1 VISVFDR
8 QIWQSASLLLGKYG
22 LDAAFE
28 AGLRADERVE
38 HGDCDGAVH
47 WLRVVEAVEE
57 LQRIERAGDR
67 LH

>member
-1 VISVFDR
+1 MFDR
-8 QIWQSASLLLGKYG
+8 QVWHTATELLGRYG
-22 LDAAFE
+22 CDAAFE

-38 HGDCDGAVH
+38 RGDCDGAVH

-57 LQRIERAGDR
+57 LQRSDLGSDR